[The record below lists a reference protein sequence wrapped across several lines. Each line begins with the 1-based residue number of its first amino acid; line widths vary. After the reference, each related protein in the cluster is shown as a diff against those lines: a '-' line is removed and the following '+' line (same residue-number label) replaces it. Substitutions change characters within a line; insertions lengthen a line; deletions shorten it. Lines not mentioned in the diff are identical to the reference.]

1 MQAGYQSL
9 AATLFAE
16 VPPQKLAAFATV
28 LEQVIVRLRQAA

>member
-16 VPPQKLAAFATV
+16 VSPQELAAFAIV
-28 LEQVIVRLRQAA
+28 LK